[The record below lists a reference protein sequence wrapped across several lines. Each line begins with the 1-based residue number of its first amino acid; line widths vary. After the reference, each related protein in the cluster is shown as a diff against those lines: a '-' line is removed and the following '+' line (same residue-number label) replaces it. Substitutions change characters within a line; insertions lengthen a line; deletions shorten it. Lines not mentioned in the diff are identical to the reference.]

1 MDALDSAELCPV
13 PELVQCAQLSSW
25 ERLWTLHNSSNS
37 WWCNA
42 VDNKTKNLKQ
52 SITAVLILNRIFPPH
67 VSRARNWPPPIIKTF
82 HKQYW
87 ELDEWNDQRRN
98 IRQTISTRPS
108 SLIFENWLCV
118 NIRFS
123 LSLCGWFQLGVCVSK
138 LKSISSSAGKERR
151 GENFTKKIFLEF
163 FFASSIRPERVEF
176 SDCSFSRF
184 ACVHLPTSPF
194 EISLVVNWW
203 ITLIKIEMSRERERV

>member
-1 MDALDSAELCPV
+1 MNALDSQLCPV
-13 PELVQCAQLSSW
+13 LELVQCAQLSSW
-25 ERLWTLHNSSNS
+25 EWLWTLHNSSNS

-123 LSLCGWFQLGVCVSK
+123 LSLRLISTRRVCIEIEVDLKLGGKRAKGRKFYEEKFLRIFFSIINQTRESWVFRLFIFTLRLCALADFPIWDITCSK
-138 LKSISSSAGKERR
+138 LMDYI
-151 GENFTKKIFLEF
+151 N
-163 FFASSIRPERVEF
+163 
-176 SDCSFSRF
+176 
-184 ACVHLPTSPF
+184 
-194 EISLVVNWW
+194 
-203 ITLIKIEMSRERERV
+203 